1 MSSNYYRRGRNPTT
15 AVGVLFIVI
24 GTIAFVRQLI
34 IWTEDFVLEFLLNSD
49 ITSEK
54 VSVVTIG
61 VGVFIVLLGLR
72 KHASKGWIFKIS
84 KDFETCN
91 NR

>member
-1 MSSNYYRRGRNPTT
+1 MSTNYYRRGRNPTT
-15 AVGVLFIVI
+15 AIGVLFIVI
-24 GTIAFVRQLI
+24 GAIALVRQLI
-34 IWTEDFVLEFLLNSD
+34 IWTEDFVFEFLLNSE

-72 KHASKGWIFKIS
+72 KHASKG
-84 KDFETCN
+84 
-91 NR
+91 